1 MTVDALPHGSVI
13 VIDTSVLIALGR
25 PENEKFQRFEQFV
38 TATDSTV
45 HIPEYV
51 AAELGESPDTYRYQ
65 REQLAAASAA
75 GWAQSVSVAFDD
87 PEVSSVV
94 DRTRERMAAVS
105 ADDVTEDEIEKTD
118 AVLAGVAY
126 QLASDHERVGV
137 LVSDTVAER
146 AIADVLAA
154 SGCETVRVVDGRAFI
169 QALFDDAA

>member
-65 REQLAAASAA
+65 REHSPLLAPPA
-75 GWAQSVSVAFDD
+75 GRSPCLSRLTTQRYRLSWTGHESGWPPCRQTMSQ
-87 PEVSSVV
+87 
-94 DRTRERMAAVS
+94 RTR
-105 ADDVTEDEIEKTD
+105 
-118 AVLAGVAY
+118 
-126 QLASDHERVGV
+126 
-137 LVSDTVAER
+137 
-146 AIADVLAA
+146 
-154 SGCETVRVVDGRAFI
+154 
-169 QALFDDAA
+169 